1 MATYTR
7 LASGNWRAQ
16 VRKVGLYKAK
26 TFKLKREAQAWATRI
41 EADIDSSDAGLISP
55 RGSLAELIDDYKINT
70 PARGRSWSNYLDA
83 WKADLGH
90 VKLSKLSRVHI
101 QTWADSRLK
110 GGTKAVTLAGYLS
123 TLAKMLDWGQHS
135 RHLNVSG
142 DICRSV
148 RSALSHAG
156 HKTRS
161 NERDRI
167 PSDQEIERL
176 RAYWAEQPK
185 QQIPMGELVEFAIAS
200 AMRQG
205 EICRLRFED
214 VDWDNQTV
222 IIRDRKDPREKA
234 GNDQE
239 VPLIGQAWEIVS
251 ARKCGRKT
259 PKGRIFPYNSKSLSA
274 AFTRTTTRL
283 GVNDLRFHDLRHAGI
298 TNLFRLGLPIEL
310 VAICS
315 GHKDW
320 KNLRRYTEL
329 TAKDVHARLREMTR

>member
-7 LASGNWRAQ
+7 LASGNWRVQ

-26 TFKLKREAQAWATRI
+26 TFKLKREGQAWAIRI
-41 EADIDSSDAGLISP
+41 EADIDQSDAGLISP
-55 RGSLAELIDDYKINT
+55 RGSLAELVDDYRAST
-70 PARGRSWSNYLDA
+70 PARGRSWSNYLAA

-101 QTWADSRLK
+101 QSWADKKLK
-110 GGTKAVTLAGYLS
+110 DGTKAVTLAGYLS
-123 TLAKMLDWGQHS
+123 TLAKILDWGQHT
-135 RHLNVSG
+135 RHLDVSG

-161 NERDRI
+161 NERNRI
-167 PSDQEIERL
+167 PSDEEIERL
-176 RAYWAEQPK
+176 RGYWAQQPK

-205 EICRLRFED
+205 EICRIRFED
-214 VDWDNQTV
+214 VDWDNYTV
-222 IIRDRKDPREKA
+222 MIRDRKDPKEKV
-234 GNDQE
+234 GNDQV
-239 VPLIGQAWEIVS
+239 VPLIGRAWEIVE
-251 ARKCGRKT
+251 ARRGERKN

-274 AFTRTTTRL
+274 AFTRTTTRM
-283 GVNDLRFHDLRHAGI
+283 GIDDLRFHDLRHAGI
-298 TNLFRLGLPIEL
+298 TGLFRMGLPIEL

-329 TAKDVHARLREMTR
+329 TANDVHARLRGLGQ